1 MTASLLR
8 SRVRDLTL
16 LALFSLPGS
25 AVAGEVLAASDFEH
39 VCGHARAVVDAFA
52 IPTAFGA
59 MTVDPAGSAV
69 RSDAPALTTRAMPE
83 AAWGARDEPCADPV
97 VAVLRARDYARE
109 RGALLLQTFETRVD
123 ASAFELDAIDGA
135 FGILRVP
142 AEQGVQ
148 VVDGLFSLALDAADV
163 AFEVDPEEV
172 DDLLARHAMG
182 ALSLRLRW
190 TIATREAPREL
201 FCEEVVD
208 GATRVLARLVSAE
221 LVEPLTQVRRADAR
235 AASWVDDHV
244 RRVAAEASTVAP
256 ELRPS
261 VAVTSI
267 DVTGTRGCE
276 EDEAMVVQT
285 TLETLWVDCYVAGL
299 AKNARLRGA
308 LVMALETDGRGQVRD
323 VEVTNDMLQDDDVTA
338 CIEGSLRSLRLSA
351 AEGEPWLVR
360 ATVMFQSGS

>member
-135 FGILRVP
+135 FGILRCRR
-142 AEQGVQ
+142 AGCA
-148 VVDGLFSLALDAADV
+148 GRRRALSLALDAADV

-235 AASWVDDHV
+235 APCGWATPRPACGG
-244 RRVAAEASTVAP
+244 RRQRSRPVA
-256 ELRPS
+256 
-261 VAVTSI
+261 TS
-267 DVTGTRGCE
+267 R
-276 EDEAMVVQT
+276 
-285 TLETLWVDCYVAGL
+285 
-299 AKNARLRGA
+299 
-308 LVMALETDGRGQVRD
+308 
-323 VEVTNDMLQDDDVTA
+323 
-338 CIEGSLRSLRLSA
+338 
-351 AEGEPWLVR
+351 
-360 ATVMFQSGS
+360 